1 MAKTDPWHSS
11 LERRVYH
18 DNTSCTEGNN
28 IEQRYRVS
36 GKGGLP
42 QCSRCAELG

>member
-1 MAKTDPWHSS
+1 MAKTSPFHSS
-11 LERRVYH
+11 LVKRVYH

-28 IEQRYRVS
+28 IEARYRVS

-42 QCSRCAELG
+42 QCSHCARL